1 MLVPWKVFCY
11 SLEDGRLGWDGSV
24 LICGLGQVAFL
35 TSSLL
40 RVGTDV
46 CCAAACAICRR
57 VLWSYLGSK
66 TLSCN
71 AGACVVVF

>member
-1 MLVPWKVFCY
+1 MVVPWKVFCY
-11 SLEDGRLGWDGSV
+11 SFENGRLGWDDSV

>member
-1 MLVPWKVFCY
+1 MVVPWKVFCY
-11 SLEDGRLGWDGSV
+11 SLEDGRLGWDDSV
-24 LICGLGQVAFL
+24 LICGLGQVASL

-40 RVGTDV
+40 RVGPDV
-46 CCAAACAICRR
+46 CCAAARAICRR